1 MLKDNFFIY
10 LSRNEQHIV
19 EIDNSKLDNI
29 YMDTTDSYFVTFIF
43 VIDLFFHS
51 KKINYI
57 IYFYYFLYSKFVF
70 IF

>member
-43 VIDLFFHS
+43 IIDLFFHS

-57 IYFYYFLYSKFVF
+57 IYFYYFVYSKFLF